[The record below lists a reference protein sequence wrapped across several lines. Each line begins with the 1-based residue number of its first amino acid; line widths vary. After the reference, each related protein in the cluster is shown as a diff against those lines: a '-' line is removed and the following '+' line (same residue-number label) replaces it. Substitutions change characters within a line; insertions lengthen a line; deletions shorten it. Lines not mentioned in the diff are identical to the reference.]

1 MGVVERMSVR
11 VEEKGIEILAMFF
24 SVAQSEWI
32 YNLYFFYNLC
42 YYVKKNTADK
52 LENEIL
58 YS

>member
-1 MGVVERMSVR
+1 MVERGSVR
-11 VEEKGIEILAMFF
+11 VEEKGIEILAVFF

-42 YYVKKNTADK
+42 YYVKKNTAYK